1 MKSHRLTLVA
11 ATLALVLT
19 ACGTAAGG
27 NSSEPPAEADTTV
40 TAAEMAFQPGTVTVS
55 AGADS
60 LTIALVNNDSMPHN
74 IAIYTDD
81 SKAEKLFEGEMVTD
95 GTIIYDIGEL
105 APGEYFFDCSLHP
118 DMTGTLIVEG

>member
-1 MKSHRLTLVA
+1 MKFHRFTIA
-11 ATLALVLT
+11 AALALVLT
-19 ACGTAAGG
+19 ACGAAAGG
-27 NSSEPPAEADTTV
+27 GSSDAPLEADATV
-40 TAAEMAFQPGTVTVS
+40 TAADMAFQPGTVTVN

-95 GTIIYDIGEL
+95 GAIIYDIGEL

-118 DMTGTLIVEG
+118 DMTGTLVVEG

>member
-1 MKSHRLTLVA
+1 MKFHRLTLAA

-19 ACGTAAGG
+19 ACSTAAGG
-27 NSSEPPAEADTTV
+27 GSSEAPAEADATV
-40 TAAEMAFQPGTVTVS
+40 TAVDMAFQPGTVTVS

-60 LTIALVNNDSMPHN
+60 LTIALVNNDAMPHN
-74 IAIYTDD
+74 IAIYADD

-95 GTIIYDIGEL
+95 GTIVYDIGEL

-118 DMTGTLIVEG
+118 DMTGTLVVEG